1 MPPEAPTDSPFIDDR
16 STVYVIDDD
25 TSIRQF
31 VAILGKSVGLEVK
44 TFASPLDFLEAYDGR
59 RPGCILLDLI
69 MPGIGGLEAQQRF
82 AEARIELPVILL
94 SGYGDI
100 ASAVRGIKAGAAEFL
115 EKPVS
120 RQVLLEHVQKCL
132 SQDAERAK
140 AAAAIKDL
148 RRRFTTLSQR
158 ETQILENIV
167 EGRSSREIGDLLGI
181 SAKTVSIHRGNL
193 LKKTGARSTG
203 QLIGMTV
210 AAWRDGFRSLQYAV
224 SPTAT
229 RAALN
234 HTGP

>member
-1 MPPEAPTDSPFIDDR
+1 LSPEAPTDSSSIADR

-25 TSIRQF
+25 TGTRQF
-31 VAILGKSVGLEVK
+31 VAMLGKSIGLEVK
-44 TFASPLDFLEAYDGR
+44 TFQSPLDFLDSYDGR

-82 AEARIELPVILL
+82 AQAKIDLPVILL

-100 ASAVRGIKAGAAEFL
+100 ASVVRGMKAGAVEFL

-120 RQVLLEHVQKCL
+120 RQVLLEQVQKCL
-132 SQDAERAK
+132 AQDAVRAR
-140 AAAAIKDL
+140 AAAATKDL
-148 RRRFTTLSQR
+148 RHRFATLSRR
-158 ETQILENIV
+158 ETQVLENIV

-181 SAKTVSIHRGNL
+181 SVKTVSIHRSNL

-210 AAWRDGFRSLQYAV
+210 AARPDAMRPARG
-224 SPTAT
+224 
-229 RAALN
+229 AL
-234 HTGP
+234 TYIGS

>member
-1 MPPEAPTDSPFIDDR
+1 VPAKSSIDPPFVTDR

-25 TSIRQF
+25 TGTRDF
-31 VAILGKSVGLEVK
+31 VAILGKSIGLEVK
-44 TFASPLDFLEAYDGR
+44 AYASPLDFLDTYDGR

-82 AEARIELPVILL
+82 AAARIELPVILL

-132 SQDAERAK
+132 AQDAERAK
-140 AAAAIKDL
+140 AAAAIKDIRDRFAAL
-148 RRRFTTLSQR
+148 SRREAQV
-158 ETQILENIV
+158 LENIV

-181 SAKTVSIHRGNL
+181 SIKTVSIHRGNL
-193 LKKTGARSTG
+193 LRKTGARSSG
-203 QLIGMTV
+203 QLIGMTLT
-210 AAWRDGFRSLQYAV
+210 AWG
-224 SPTAT
+224 
-229 RAALN
+229 
-234 HTGP
+234 

>member
-1 MPPEAPTDSPFIDDR
+1 MTFNRPSPSGLTRLPPKATDSILISDR

-25 TSIRQF
+25 TEMREF
-31 VAILGKSVGLEVK
+31 VVILGRSIGLEVK
-44 TFASPLDFLEAYDGR
+44 AFASPLDFLETYDGR

-82 AEARIELPVILL
+82 TEDGIDLPVILL

-120 RQVLLEHVQKCL
+120 RHVLLEHVQRCL
-132 SQDAERAK
+132 AQDAERAK
-140 AAAAIKDL
+140 AAAATRDL
-148 RRRFTTLSQR
+148 RDRFAALSRR
-158 ETQILENIV
+158 EAEILESIV

-203 QLIGMTV
+203 QLIGMTL
-210 AAWRDGFRSLQYAV
+210 AAWG
-224 SPTAT
+224 
-229 RAALN
+229 
-234 HTGP
+234 

>member
-1 MPPEAPTDSPFIDDR
+1 MPPQVQTDSSSIADR

-25 TSIRQF
+25 TGTRQF
-31 VAILGKSVGLEVK
+31 VAMLGKSIGLEVK
-44 TFASPLDFLEAYDGR
+44 TFQSPLEFLETYDGR

-82 AEARIELPVILL
+82 AQAKIDLPVILL

-100 ASAVRGIKAGAAEFL
+100 ASVVRGMKAGAVEFL

-120 RQVLLEHVQKCL
+120 RQVLLEQIQRCL
-132 SQDAERAK
+132 AQDAERAR

-148 RRRFTTLSQR
+148 RHRFTTLSRR
-158 ETQILENIV
+158 EAQILENIV

-181 SAKTVSIHRGNL
+181 SVKTISIHRSNL

-210 AAWRDGFRSLQYAV
+210 
-224 SPTAT
+224 TARHDAIRPQRGAST
-229 RAALN
+229 
-234 HTGP
+234 HIGS

>member
-1 MPPEAPTDSPFIDDR
+1 LPTKTPTDLPSISDR

-25 TSIRQF
+25 ADTRAF
-31 VAILGKSVGLEVK
+31 VSILGKSVGLEVEA
-44 TFASPLDFLEAYDGR
+44 FSSPLGFLEQYDGR

-100 ASAVRGIKAGAAEFL
+100 ASAVRGMKAGAAEFL

-132 SQDAERAK
+132 ARDAERAK
-140 AAAAIKDL
+140 AAAAIEDL
-148 RRRFTTLSQR
+148 RRRFAALSQR
-158 ETQILENIV
+158 ETQVLTNIV
-167 EGRSSREIGDLLGI
+167 EGRSSREIGNLLGI

-203 QLIGMTV
+203 QLIGMTIS
-210 AAWRDGFRSLQYAV
+210 AW
-224 SPTAT
+224 T
-229 RAALN
+229 
-234 HTGP
+234 

>member
-1 MPPEAPTDSPFIDDR
+1 MPPETSTDSPSITDR

-25 TSIRQF
+25 KGIRQF
-31 VAILGKSVGLEVK
+31 VATLGKSVGLDVK
-44 TFASPLDFLEAYDGR
+44 AYPSPLDFLETYDGH

-82 AEARIELPVILL
+82 AEAHIDLPVILL
-94 SGYGDI
+94 SGYGDV
-100 ASAVRGIKAGAAEFL
+100 ASGVRGMKAGAVEFL

-120 RQVLLEHVQKCL
+120 RQVLLEHIQKYL
-132 SQDAERAK
+132 ARDAHRAK

-148 RRRFTTLSQR
+148 KHRFATLSQR
-158 ETQILENIV
+158 EAQVLENIV

-181 SAKTVSIHRGNL
+181 SIKTVSIHRSNL

-210 AAWRDGFRSLQYAV
+210 TAWPDGARPVPQ
-224 SPTAT
+224 
-229 RAALN
+229 
-234 HTGP
+234 